1 MKKSLPILIV
11 TGAFAYFSFVARPAK
26 TGASAAERVVA
37 KTEVMDAAPQPA
49 VVTEAIPAEV
59 AKPAEAEAPVVTA
72 KPVTAAA
79 KPVAP
84 SVKKPAVAAKPA
96 KKKATVAKVSAKPA
110 TAPASAEV
118 AQKDPRAEK
127 TLNEMSKKYQ
137 AMKAY
142 SASFTQNLENPN
154 SKLKETMKGDITVMG
169 NKFKLAMDGHEVIN
183 NGTTVWTYMKGDNE
197 VNISDY
203 DPSDEEITPN
213 QIYNMYKKGYKYS
226 FVKEEKQGGQVYEII
241 ELTPEDRSN
250 PVFKVELTINQKD
263 KTLKSWKMFRNNGN
277 RYTYTITKFTPNPE
291 VAAADFTFDKN
302 KYKGVRV
309 IDLR

>member
-1 MKKSLPILIV
+1 MKKFLSILLAGVSFAQFSLACP
-11 TGAFAYFSFVARPAK
+11 PAA
-26 TGASAAERVVA
+26 TTVSPR
-37 KTEVMDAAPQPA
+37 
-49 VVTEAIPAEV
+49 
-59 AKPAEAEAPVVTA
+59 PAEAA
-72 KPVTAAA
+72 KA
-79 KPVAP
+79 KPVAANP
-84 SVKKPAVAAKPA
+84 NTAAASAKKTAAKANATATATIPAVAKPEA
-96 KKKATVAKVSAKPA
+96 QTASAKPA
-110 TAPASAEV
+110 PSPASGV
-118 AQKDPRAEK
+118 TQQDGRAEK

-142 SASFTQNLENPN
+142 SASFSQTMENPN
-154 SKLKETMKGDITVMG
+154 ANIKETMKGDITVMG
-169 NKFKLAMDGHEVIN
+169 NKFRLSMDGHEIIN
-183 NGTTVWTYMKGDNE
+183 NGSTIWTYMKNENE

-213 QIYNMYKKGYKYS
+213 QIYNMYKKGYKYN

-277 RYTYTITKFTPNPE
+277 RYTYLITKFSPNPP
-291 VAAADFTFDKN
+291 VAAADFSFDKS
-302 KYKGVRV
+302 KYKGVKV